1 MPSTGKGAGLG
12 GGGARSRK
20 VRTGCAGGRD
30 WSAAGRRGSGAWGR
44 ASAAGLLREGRHDEH
59 RAVARE
65 LALRLLAER
74 DGGAHLR
81 LLHHHRLQRP
91 ERPGAAA
98 RLADH
103 AVSAAGRGCRGWAG
117 VCAPARP
124 GPVPAG
130 STTAGDTGSGGL
142 GTPQPCAVSSRVAWV
157 GAALPSCSSRPSPTL
172 ANERATHQHTHTRAS
187 AWRVPAC
194 QHAWGRRCH
203 PLPARGSG
211 GSVGGSGVTGPTQF
225 VPFDSAFRAPFS
237 FWTHRLP

>member
-1 MPSTGKGAGLG
+1 MRAPGRCRAPERGRGGAGRS

-20 VRTGCAGGRD
+20 VCTGCAGGRD

-91 ERPGAAA
+91 ERPCAAA

-117 VCAPARP
+117 VCAPARICP
-124 GPVPAG
+124 RRFHHR
-130 STTAGDTGSGGL
+130 GGH
-142 GTPQPCAVSSRVAWV
+142 GVRWPWDPQPCAVSSRVAWV
-157 GAALPSCSSRPSPTL
+157 GASLPSCSSRPSPTL

-187 AWRVPAC
+187 AWRVP
-194 QHAWGRRCH
+194 
-203 PLPARGSG
+203 PPASTRG
-211 GSVGGSGVTGPTQF
+211 VAGVTPC
-225 VPFDSAFRAPFS
+225 
-237 FWTHRLP
+237 